1 MSKFTRLG
9 GVLVPVAVG
18 LLASQQAA
26 AQSTASQLEEV
37 VVTAQRQDLVGI
49 IVRETVAK
57 ARSSITQEYIGTQG
71 AGQTILQSLNL
82 TPGLNFTNND
92 PYGSSGGNIR
102 LRGFDGNRV
111 SLTFDG
117 IPLNDTGNYAVYTNQ
132 QLDPELIQRANVNL
146 GTTDVDSPTASATGG
161 TINYITARPSDEPG
175 ADVTLSVGD
184 FNYRRGFV
192 KVDTGAFGPFGT
204 KLFVSVSNQ
213 EYDKYKGLGEM
224 RKNQFNFRAHQDIG
238 DDSFVSVSG
247 HFNENRNNNI
257 RAFTLA
263 EFAANGRNWDFDATC
278 TLPSATPV
286 NGTVQNDNSSTAP
299 AAGVPAPSACG
310 NYYGRQINPSN
321 TGNLRMQSSFKL
333 AEGLRFTF
341 DPSFQYVLA
350 NGGSQTATLSETDA
364 IVRGTSGL
372 PGLDLNRDGDTLDT
386 VRFFAPSNTNTHRV
400 GATSSLL
407 WDFADNQR
415 VRVAYTYDRGRHRQS
430 GEYTYLLANGNT
442 EHVFGGKRGRKV
454 YTADGNWLR
463 SRDRYSIAELSQISA
478 DYRGTFGDLT
488 VNAGLRMPTFKRELN
503 QYCYTRNGTS
513 SVLCTT
519 QAPNAPL
526 ANGNVTF
533 GASSTQY
540 IKPFTANKQFDD
552 VLPNLG
558 ATYSLG
564 NGHSLFGSYAQGF
577 SAPRTDNL
585 YTVVR
590 LADGSVAN
598 PLVQPETTRTF
609 DVGYRYSTGNT
620 VASLTAWKTDYQ
632 NRIVSAYDEELG
644 ISVDRNVGDVDQ
656 SGFDAQVGYSPLE
669 SLTLYAS
676 ASYNT
681 SEIKG
686 NTPISATA
694 ALPTAGKKIVET
706 PDWTYAG
713 RIEWRALSSLRI
725 GAQAKYV
732 GERFSTDVN
741 DQKVGSYTTID
752 LDAAYDFQGW
762 GGNDWSLQLNVI
774 NLFDKVYFG
783 SISSRSNALAI
794 AGVTASTSQPTYQLG
809 APQTL
814 QLSLRA
820 SF

>member
-18 LLASQQAA
+18 LLAGQEAA

-57 ARSSITQEYIGTQG
+57 ARSSITQEYITTQG
-71 AGQTILQSLNL
+71 SGQTIIQSLNL

-161 TINYITARPSDEPG
+161 TINYITARPREEAG
-175 ADVTLSVGD
+175 ADMTLSVGE
-184 FNYRRGFV
+184 FNYRRGFLR
-192 KVDTGAFGPFGT
+192 VDTGAVGPLGT
-204 KLFVSVSNQ
+204 SFFFALSNQ
-213 EYDKYKGLGEM
+213 EYDKYKGFGEM
-224 RKNQFNFRAHQDIG
+224 RKNQYNFRVHQPVG
-238 DDSFVSVSG
+238 DDSFVSLSG

-263 EFAANGRNWDFDATC
+263 DFAANGRNWDFDATC
-278 TLPSATPV
+278 TLPSATGG
-286 NGTVQNDNSSTAP
+286 NGTVQNDNSATAP

-321 TGNLRMQSSFKL
+321 TGNIRIQSSFAL
-333 AEGLRFTF
+333 AEGLRLTV

-350 NGGSQTATLSETDA
+350 NGGSQSATMSETDA
-364 IVRGTSGL
+364 IARGNSTAAGV
-372 PGLDLNRDGDTLDT
+372 DFNRDGDTLDT

-400 GATSSLL
+400 GVTSSLL

-415 VRVAYTYDRGRHRQS
+415 LRVAYTYDRGRHRQS

-442 EHVFGGKRGRKV
+442 ENYFGGKRGRKV
-454 YTADGNWLR
+454 YTADGSWLR
-463 SRDRYSIAELSQISA
+463 TRDRYSIAELSQVSA
-478 DYRGTFGDLT
+478 DYRGIFGDLT

-519 QAPNAPL
+519 QVPNAPL

-540 IKPFTANKQFDD
+540 IKPFTAQKEFDD
-552 VLPNLG
+552 VLPNIGLNYALG
-558 ATYSLG
+558 G
-564 NGHSLFGSYAQGF
+564 GHSVYLSYAEGF

-590 LADGSVAN
+590 LADGSLGN
-598 PLVQPETTRTF
+598 PLVQPETTKSF
-609 DVGYRYSTGNT
+609 DLGYRFATEST
-620 VASLTAWKTDYQ
+620 VASVTAWKTDYQ

-644 ISVDRNVGDVDQ
+644 ISVDRNVGAVDQ
-656 SGFDAQVGYSPLE
+656 YGLDAQIGYSPVE

-676 ASYNT
+676 ASYNN
-681 SEIKG
+681 SEIKA
-686 NTPISATA
+686 NTPVSATA
-694 ALPTAGKKIVET
+694 FLPTAGKKVVET

-713 RIEWRALSSLRI
+713 RVEWRLLSSLRV

-741 DQKVGSYTTID
+741 DQKVGSYTTVD
-752 LDAAYDFQGW
+752 LDAEYEFAGW
-762 GGNDWSLQLNVI
+762 GGKDWSLQLNVI

-783 SISSRSNALAI
+783 SISSRSNAVAI
-794 AGVTASTSQPTYQLG
+794 TGVPTSPSSPTYQLG
-809 APQTL
+809 APQTV
-814 QLSLRA
+814 QLSLKA